1 MFAIQKHALYGSISV
16 PFFIHTRLQ
25 QKNNCSLLIFWG
37 AESDSDAPPDER
49 APAFFVNEDGTKAG
63 DGYELRAAGVMDLH
77 VRQCVLY
84 QQLKSGRIHT
94 SLWYSNM
101 ACCKIHHLHPFP
113 IHLPSFSYI

>member
-1 MFAIQKHALYGSISV
+1 MFAIQKHTLNGSISV
-16 PFFIHTRLQ
+16 PFLIHTRL

-77 VRQCVLY
+77 NVYTIGNVRQCVLY
-84 QQLKSGRIHT
+84 Q
-94 SLWYSNM
+94 
-101 ACCKIHHLHPFP
+101 
-113 IHLPSFSYI
+113 

>member
-1 MFAIQKHALYGSISV
+1 MFAIQKHTLYGSISV
-16 PFFIHTRLQ
+16 PFFIHT
-25 QKNNCSLLIFWG
+25 FWG

-77 VRQCVLY
+77 NVYTIGNVRQCVLY

-113 IHLPSFSYI
+113 IIYHHLAIFSYI